1 MRLLVIGANGQI
13 SWELTRSLLPL
24 GEVIA
29 MDRKRCDLSRPERL
43 PEIIRDARPDV
54 LVNAAGYTA
63 VDKAEDD
70 ERMATLV
77 NGTAAGVLAQE
88 TRRLGALMV
97 HYSTDYVFDG
107 TKGEAY
113 VEGDPPHPLNAYGR
127 SKLAGEAAVREAGG
141 DHLILR
147 TSWVYAARGHNFLKT
162 ILRLARERDELR
174 VVADQVGAP
183 TWRATSRTR
192 RPRSSKA
199 RSASERRRQFRSG
212 APPHVGRG
220 RNQLARFCAGDRG
233 PGASRAH
240 ASFRARHPR
249 HRQRGVPGS
258 RGAAEKLA
266 SLLRPVA
273 RALRRRA
280 SGLEGRI
287 GGVPG
292 RRKPASAGG
301 LSGP

>member
-13 SWELTRSLLPL
+13 SWELARSLLPL

-29 MDRKRCDLSRPERL
+29 LDRKGCDLSRPERL
-43 PEIIRDARPDV
+43 PEIIRNAKPDV

-77 NGTAAGVLAQE
+77 NGTAVGVLAQE

-113 VEGDPPHPLNAYGR
+113 VEGDQPHPLGAYGR
-127 SKLAGEAAVREAGG
+127 SKLAGETAVRDAGG

-162 ILRLARERDELR
+162 ILRLARERNELR

-183 TWRATSRTR
+183 TWVRNVADATTQIIQGAQRE
-192 RPRSSKA
+192 RS
-199 RSASERRRQFRSG
+199 RRQFRSELLHMSAAG
-212 APPHVGRG
+212 ATSWHGFAQAIVDQAHRAGMLPSMPVIRAIASAEYPAAAVRPKNSRLCCDRLRERFGVALPDWKDA
-220 RNQLARFCAGDRG
+220 LAACLAD
-233 PGASRAH
+233 
-240 ASFRARHPR
+240 
-249 HRQRGVPGS
+249 
-258 RGAAEKLA
+258 A
-266 SLLRPVA
+266 SLQVPVD
-273 RALRRRA
+273 
-280 SGLEGRI
+280 
-287 GGVPG
+287 
-292 RRKPASAGG
+292 
-301 LSGP
+301 

>member
-13 SWELTRSLLPL
+13 SWELTRSLRPL
-24 GEVIA
+24 GEVVA

-63 VDKAEDD
+63 VDRAEDD

-107 TKGEAY
+107 TKREAY
-113 VEGDPPHPLNAYGR
+113 VEDDPPHPLNAYGR
-127 SKLAGEAAVREAGG
+127 SKLAGETAVREAAG

-162 ILRLARERDELR
+162 ILRLARERNELR
-174 VVADQVGAP
+174 VVADQTGAP
-183 TWRATSRTR
+183 TWVRNVADATTQVIQGAQRE
-192 RPRSSKA
+192 RSH
-199 RSASERRRQFRSG
+199 RQFRSELLHMS
-212 APPHVGRG
+212 A
-220 RNQLARFCAGDRG
+220 AGTTSWHGFAQAIVDQ
-233 PGASRAH
+233 AH
-240 ASFRARHPR
+240 RARMLPSVPVIR
-249 HRQRGVPGS
+249 AIASTEYPAAAVRPKNSRLCCDRLRERFGVALPDWKDAL
-258 RGAAEKLA
+258 AACLADA
-266 SLLRPVA
+266 SLQVRVD
-273 RALRRRA
+273 
-280 SGLEGRI
+280 
-287 GGVPG
+287 
-292 RRKPASAGG
+292 
-301 LSGP
+301 